1 MSNRIFRP
9 LSADTVV
16 DGLKEVADNPV
27 LSEILRSSLENTSW
41 WKRNRTSVANIV
53 GLILNLLMFI
63 PLVSAGVIQD
73 PQTAAYVALGVQ
85 GLTATIGI
93 FVPDAVSKGQVRRL
107 VQPLVPARGGKH
119 RLRD

>member
-9 LSADTVV
+9 VSSDLII
-16 DGLKEVADNPV
+16 DGLKKVADDPE

-41 WKRNRTSVANIV
+41 WKRNRTSIASIA
-53 GLILNLLMFI
+53 GLLLNLLMFI
-63 PLVSAGVIQD
+63 PLISSGLVQD

-85 GLTATIGI
+85 GLTALIGI
-93 FVPDAVSKGQVRRL
+93 FVPDAVSKRQARAL
-107 VQPLVPARGGKH
+107 VVAPAEQGGKH